1 MVYFAGKTT
10 YVKRHLTG
18 EFEKKYERKYLP
30 SELERKV
37 DSMSLSIVEWN
48 LSDLSGVICFWA
60 ICSYFM
66 NPFSLLL

>member
-37 DSMSLSIVEWN
+37 DSMSLSTVEWN
-48 LSDLSGVICFWA
+48 LSDLSGVFCFWT
-60 ICSYFM
+60 ICCYFM
-66 NPFSLLL
+66 NPFSMLL